1 MNTHQS
7 GFLLGT
13 AALMLLISGC
23 ATTHKARTGLVYGG
37 DVKPGYPCPDFAF
50 LDEDGKV
57 NAFSATRG
65 TVTIVVFPNDP
76 DWPNCERCRQIMDL
90 AGRVQEPSTRVV
102 VFSIRS
108 GGESVQRS
116 VAAVKECELAGKVQ
130 LTALSDCQKQI
141 SKLFGPGAEGS
152 CFVVGS
158 DGRIVN
164 RGPLTDLNALENW
177 AQSAVQE
184 HEGRVWPPTV

>member
-130 LTALSDCQKQI
+130 LTALSDCQNR
-141 SKLFGPGAEGS
+141 SANFSGPALKGAAS
-152 CFVVGS
+152 S
-158 DGRIVN
+158 LDRMA
-164 RGPLTDLNALENW
+164 AL
-177 AQSAVQE
+177 SIAV
-184 HEGRVWPPTV
+184 RSPI